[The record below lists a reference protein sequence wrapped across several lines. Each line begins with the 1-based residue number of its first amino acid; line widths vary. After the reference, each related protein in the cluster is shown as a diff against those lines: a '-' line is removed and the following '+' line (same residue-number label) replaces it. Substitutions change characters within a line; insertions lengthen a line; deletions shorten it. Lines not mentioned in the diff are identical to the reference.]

1 MLSQLKITWQ
11 RRRLWVLALV
21 VWSSLGSS
29 ALANN
34 QALSYSGRVTNLH
47 GKPLDG
53 PVDITIKFWNS
64 GSGGNQLGG
73 SLDFPGTPLAQ
84 GVFQINMVL
93 KPQQMMQVFG
103 DGSSP
108 VYIEVTARGK
118 VYPRQQFLATPYA
131 LRIPIDARTLTFDS
145 NGNLTLSTTS
155 IPADGQFLTKD
166 GAGNLV
172 WGTPSSSATQIN
184 NRTISSQ
191 TPQQGQS
198 LVFDGTNWVPQ
209 TVGGGGGSGSVT
221 LVTGS
226 APISVSNNATTPV
239 ISLSQASSVSPGFI
253 SASDYL
259 SFTNM
264 LSKNGSTMSGVLNM
278 GANTLTNL
286 ATPSAATDAAT
297 KGYVDT
303 NFLKSNGSVAL
314 TGPWNVGSQD
324 LSSVGHMA
332 LAASKTLGLG
342 TYAVDPTGLV
352 AADKGKIWFNSST
365 NQLKYWDGSAAQALG
380 VSGAGL
386 TSLNGMVG
394 ATQNFD
400 VTATGTAPAINS
412 ATNTHTLSI
421 PLASGAG
428 VTAGLISNTDYAAFS
443 AKQVAGNYITALTGD
458 LTAAGPGSAAATLAP
473 TGVGAGSYAK
483 VTVDAKG
490 RVTAGASL
498 AASDIPSL
506 SAAIITSGTLGTAN
520 GGTGVNSTATF
531 PATGV
536 VVTEAATETLTN
548 KTLTAPLISSIVN
561 TGTLTLPTATDTL
574 VGLNT
579 TDTLTNKTL
588 TSPVIT
594 SGTINGAS
602 LITGTTSVNTTG
614 AIAAGAIST
623 TGGLTVRG
631 TGAASNLLTLN
642 NGANTFAVN
651 LKAPDALAASVT
663 WVLPMADGTS
673 GQVLSTNGSGSFSWT
688 TSASGGAPSGAAA
701 GDLAG
706 TYPNPTLSTTGVT
719 GGAYAKVTVDTKG
732 RVTAGSTLVSGD
744 LPAVPVALI
753 AGTLPVGNGGTGAAT
768 FTTNGVVLGNA
779 SSNLLT
785 TAAGTSAQ
793 ILRVPTGGGV
803 PAFGAMDLSQSG
815 AVSGTLGLA
824 NGGTGLVATPTNG
837 QILVGNGAGYT
848 LSNLVGGTGLN
859 VTNAAGTITIAA
871 TADASLM
878 VKKDGTTPLTGPWN
892 IGTQDLSSIGNMA
905 MAASKTLGLGT
916 YGVDPAGLV
925 AADKGK
931 IWFNSATN
939 QLKYW
944 DGSAAQALGVS
955 GAGLTSLNGQSGST
969 QTFAVDATG
978 TVPAINSGSNVH
990 TFSIPLASAAS
1001 VTAGLIS
1008 NADYAAFSAK
1018 QAAGNYITAL
1028 TGDLTASG
1036 PGSAS
1041 ATLAPTGVGAGSY
1054 TKVTVDAKGRVTAA
1068 TSLAA
1073 SDIPA
1078 HSASSITSGT
1088 LATANGGTGVNS
1100 SATFPTSGVVVTE
1113 AAAETLTNKTL
1124 TAPLISSIVNTGTLT
1139 LPTATDTLVGR
1150 TTTDTLTNKT
1160 LTSPVITSGT
1170 INGASLITGTT
1181 SINTTGTIA
1190 SGAISTTGGL
1200 IVKGTGAA
1208 SNLVTLNNGANTFA
1222 VNIKAPDALA
1232 SSVTWILPVVD
1243 GTSGQVLSTNG
1254 SGSFSWATSGNGS
1267 PTGAAGGDLAGTY
1280 PNPTLSTTGV
1290 SGGAY
1295 AKVTVDTKGRVTAGS
1310 TLVSGD
1316 LPAVPVALIA
1326 GTLPV
1331 GNGGTG
1337 AASFTTNGV
1346 VLGNSSSN
1354 LLTTAAGTSAQVL
1367 RVPTGGGV
1375 PAFGAI
1381 DLSQAGAIAGTLS
1394 LANGGTGLVATPTN
1408 GQILVGNGA
1417 GYTLSNLV
1425 GGTGL
1430 NVSNAAGTITIAAT
1444 ADASLMVK
1452 KDGSTPLTGPWNIG
1466 TQDLT
1471 SIGNMAMA
1479 ASKTLG
1485 LGTYGVDPA
1494 GLVAADKGKIW
1505 FNSATN
1511 QMKYW
1516 DGSAAQ
1522 TLGVSGAGLT
1532 SLNGQSGSTQTFALD
1547 ATGTVPA
1554 INSGSNVHT
1563 FSIPLASSASVLAG
1577 LISNAEYAAF
1587 SAKQAAGNYI
1597 TALTGDLTA
1606 SGPGSAAATLAPTGV
1621 GAGSYTKVTV
1631 DAKGRVTAGT
1641 SLASADLPAHS
1652 AALITSGTLATAN
1665 GGTGVNSS
1673 ATFPTSG
1680 VVVTETA
1687 AETLT
1692 NKTLTAPLISS
1703 IVNTGTLTLPTAT
1716 DTLVGRATTDTLTN
1730 KTLTSPVIT
1739 SGTINGAS
1747 LITGTTSI
1755 NTTGTIA
1762 SGAISTTGGLIVKGT
1777 GAASNLLTLN
1787 NGANTFA
1794 LNLKAPDALAASVTW
1809 VLPTADGTSGQL
1821 LTTNGSGSFSW
1832 VSGTGGSPTGSAGGD
1847 LAGSYPNP
1855 TLSTTG
1861 VGAGNYTK
1869 VTVDTKGRVTAGTTL
1884 VSADLPSISA
1894 ALISS
1899 GTLSVVNG
1907 GTGATTITNNG
1918 VVIGAGAGA
1927 LSGVT
1932 GAPNQVM
1939 TVNGSNQ
1946 PVFSSVNL
1954 SSAAAVSGTLP
1965 VANGGTGTTTS
1976 TGTGSVVLSNSPTL
1990 VTPALGTPASGVAT
2004 NLTGLPLTTGV
2015 TGTLGIGNG
2024 GTGLSSTPTNG
2035 QIAIGNGTNY
2045 TLATLTAGSGISITN
2060 GSGSVNIASTF
2071 VPSNYVAISGSTM
2084 TGVLNLPVNGL
2095 VAGSN
2100 QLVLSG
2106 GNVGIGTTSPGSILS
2121 VEAPG
2126 SWPSMA
2132 TFNASGTAS
2141 GNGGWIP
2148 FSAAGAQRAE
2158 IDWGADTTGPN
2169 TGGYFKFLTANS
2181 GGTMTTRMTV
2191 TSAGNVGIGTSVPAG
2206 MLHVAGATS
2215 VFGAG
2220 EASATPGAA
2229 TIRGANA
2236 TGSNIFGSNLTIQAS
2251 NGTGTG
2257 GSGAIIFQTAPVGGS
2272 GATANTLATSM
2283 TITPAGNVGIGT
2295 ASPNTKLT
2303 VNGGQI
2309 LSTVF
2314 NAGSST
2320 SIDWNNGNVQYT
2332 SASCGAIT
2340 LANTLEGGAYTLI
2353 VTGATSGTCTFSQ
2366 TVPDSTMA
2374 TYRFSPVNAATTAS
2388 TTSTYTMIRAGNILY
2403 ISWITG
2409 F

>member
-1 MLSQLKITWQ
+1 MFGQLKSTWH
-11 RRRLWVLALV
+11 RSRLWVLSLV
-21 VWSSLGSS
+21 VWSVVAPS
-29 ALANN
+29 ALASN

-53 PVDITIKFWNS
+53 PVDITIKFWNNAT
-64 GSGGNQLGG
+64 GGNQLGG
-73 SLDFPGTPLAQ
+73 SMDFPGTPLAQ
-84 GVFQINMVL
+84 GVFQVNMVL

-108 VYIEVTARGK
+108 VYIEVMAQGK

-172 WGTPSSSATQIN
+172 WGTPSTSATQIN
-184 NRTISSQ
+184 SRTISTQ
-191 TPQQGQS
+191 APQQGQS

-209 TVGGGGGSGSVT
+209 TVGGGGSGSVT

-226 APISVSNNATTPV
+226 APISVSNNGTTPV
-239 ISLSQASSVSPGFI
+239 ISLSQASGVSPGFVT
-253 SASDYL
+253 ASDYL

-264 LSKNGSTMSGVLNM
+264 VSRSGGTMSGTLNM
-278 GANTLTNL
+278 GTNTLTNL
-286 ATPSAATDAAT
+286 AAPSAATDAAT

-324 LSSVGHMA
+324 LSSVGNMA

-342 TYAVDPTGLV
+342 TYAVDPSGLV
-352 AADKGKIWFNSST
+352 AADKGKIWFNSAT

-386 TSLNGMVG
+386 TNLNGLVS
-394 ATQNFD
+394 ATQSFA
-400 VTATGTAPAINS
+400 VTSTGTAPAINS

-421 PLASGAG
+421 PLASGVG

-443 AKQVAGNYITALTGD
+443 SKQASGNYITALNGD
-458 LTAAGPGSAAATLAP
+458 LSASGPGSAAATLAL

-483 VTVDAKG
+483 VTVDTKG

-498 AASDIPSL
+498 AASDIPAL

-520 GGTGVNSTATF
+520 GGTGVNSSATF
-531 PATGV
+531 PASGV

-574 VGLNT
+574 VGRDT

-614 AIAAGAIST
+614 AITAGTIST

-631 TGAASNLLTLN
+631 TGAASNLLALN

-688 TSASGGAPSGAAA
+688 TSSSGGAPSGAAA

-706 TYPNPTLSTTGVT
+706 TYPNPTLSTTGVS

-744 LPAVPVALI
+744 LPAVPVGLI
-753 AGTLPVGNGGTGAAT
+753 AGTLPVGNGGTGAT
-768 FTTNGVVLGNA
+768 SFTTNGVVLGNS

-793 ILRVPTGGGV
+793 VLRVPTGGGV
-803 PAFGAMDLSQSG
+803 PGFGAIDLSQAG
-815 AVSGTLGLA
+815 AIAGTLALA

-848 LSNLVGGTGLN
+848 LSNLVAGTGLN
-859 VTNAAGTITIAA
+859 VINAAGTITIAA

-955 GAGLTSLNGQSGST
+955 GAGLTSLNGQSGGT

-978 TVPAINSGSNVH
+978 TIPAINSGSNVH
-990 TFSIPLASAAS
+990 TFSIP
-1001 VTAGLIS
+1001 
-1008 NADYAAFSAK
+1008 
-1018 QAAGNYITAL
+1018 
-1028 TGDLTASG
+1028 
-1036 PGSAS
+1036 
-1041 ATLAPTGVGAGSY
+1041 
-1054 TKVTVDAKGRVTAA
+1054 
-1068 TSLAA
+1068 
-1073 SDIPA
+1073 
-1078 HSASSITSGT
+1078 
-1088 LATANGGTGVNS
+1088 
-1100 SATFPTSGVVVTE
+1100 
-1113 AAAETLTNKTL
+1113 
-1124 TAPLISSIVNTGTLT
+1124 
-1139 LPTATDTLVGR
+1139 
-1150 TTTDTLTNKT
+1150 
-1160 LTSPVITSGT
+1160 
-1170 INGASLITGTT
+1170 
-1181 SINTTGTIA
+1181 
-1190 SGAISTTGGL
+1190 
-1200 IVKGTGAA
+1200 
-1208 SNLVTLNNGANTFA
+1208 
-1222 VNIKAPDALA
+1222 
-1232 SSVTWILPVVD
+1232 
-1243 GTSGQVLSTNG
+1243 
-1254 SGSFSWATSGNGS
+1254 
-1267 PTGAAGGDLAGTY
+1267 
-1280 PNPTLSTTGV
+1280 
-1290 SGGAY
+1290 
-1295 AKVTVDTKGRVTAGS
+1295 
-1310 TLVSGD
+1310 
-1316 LPAVPVALIA
+1316 
-1326 GTLPV
+1326 
-1331 GNGGTG
+1331 
-1337 AASFTTNGV
+1337 
-1346 VLGNSSSN
+1346 
-1354 LLTTAAGTSAQVL
+1354 
-1367 RVPTGGGV
+1367 
-1375 PAFGAI
+1375 
-1381 DLSQAGAIAGTLS
+1381 
-1394 LANGGTGLVATPTN
+1394 
-1408 GQILVGNGA
+1408 
-1417 GYTLSNLV
+1417 
-1425 GGTGL
+1425 
-1430 NVSNAAGTITIAAT
+1430 
-1444 ADASLMVK
+1444 M
-1452 KDGSTPLTGPWNIG
+1452 
-1466 TQDLT
+1466 
-1471 SIGNMAMA
+1471 
-1479 ASKTLG
+1479 
-1485 LGTYGVDPA
+1485 
-1494 GLVAADKGKIW
+1494 
-1505 FNSATN
+1505 
-1511 QMKYW
+1511 
-1516 DGSAAQ
+1516 
-1522 TLGVSGAGLT
+1522 
-1532 SLNGQSGSTQTFALD
+1532 
-1547 ATGTVPA
+1547 
-1554 INSGSNVHT
+1554 
-1563 FSIPLASSASVLAG
+1563 ASSASVLAG
-1577 LISNAEYAAF
+1577 LISNTDYAAF

-1641 SLASADLPAHS
+1641 SLASADLPALS

-1680 VVVTETA
+1680 VVVTEA
-1687 AETLT
+1687 ATETLT

-1703 IVNTGTLTLPTAT
+1703 IVNTGTLTLPTST
-1716 DTLVGRATTDTLTN
+1716 DTLVGRNTTDTLTNKTLTSPVITSGTINGAALITGTTSINTTGTIASGAISTTGGLIVKGTGAASNLVTLNNGANTFAVNIKAPDALASSVTWTLPVVDGTSGQVLSTNGSGSFSWTTSGNGSPTGVAGGDLAGSYPNPTLSTTGVSGGAYAKVTVDTKGRVTAGSTLVSGDLPAVPVGLIAGTLPVGNGGTGAASFTTNGVVLGNSSSNLLTTAAGTSAQVLRVPTGGGVPAFGAIDLSQSGAIAGTLSSANGGTGLVATPTNGQILVGNGAGYTLSNLVGGTGLNVTNAAGTITIAATADASLMVKKDGSTPLTGPWNIGTQDLSSIGNMVMAASKTLGLGTYGVDPAGLVAADKGKIWFNSATNQLKYWDGAAAQALGVSGAGLTSLNGQSGSTQTFAVDASGTIPAINSGTNVHTFSIPLASSASVLAGLISNTDYAAFSAKQAAGNYITALTGDLTASGPGSAAATLAATGVGAGSYTKVTVDAKGRVTAGTSLASADLPVHSAALITSGTLATANGGTGVNSSATFPTTGVIVTEAATETLTNKTLTAPLISSIVNTGTLTLPTSTDTLVGRNTTDTLTN

-1762 SGAISTTGGLIVKGT
+1762 SGAISTSGGLIIKGT

-1821 LTTNGSGSFSW
+1821 LSTNGSGSFSW
-1832 VSGTGGSPTGSAGGD
+1832 VSGAGGSPTGSAGGD

-1855 TLSTTG
+1855 TLATTG
-1861 VGAGNYTK
+1861 VTAGTYAK
-1869 VTVDTKGRVTAGTTL
+1869 VTVDAKGRVTAATTL
-1884 VSADLPSISA
+1884 VGADLPPVSA
-1894 ALISS
+1894 GLIT
-1899 GTLSVVNG
+1899 GTLSVANG
-1907 GTGATTITNNG
+1907 GTGAATITNNG

-1927 LSGVT
+1927 LSGLT
-1932 GAPNQVM
+1932 GFQNQVM
-1939 TVNGSNQ
+1939 TVNASNQ
-1946 PVFSSVNL
+1946 PIFGTMNL

-2024 GTGLSSTPTNG
+2024 GTGLATTPTNG

-2060 GSGSVNIASTF
+2060 GSGSVTIASTV
-2071 VPSNYVAISGSTM
+2071 VPSNFVAVAGSTM
-2084 TGVLNLPVNGL
+2084 TGVLNLPANGL
-2095 VAGSN
+2095 VAGTN

-2106 GNVGIGTTSPGSILS
+2106 GNVGIGTTAPVFALDVAGDARTTGCFKYGATPTILGGTCASDARFKEDVTSITGALARVS
-2121 VEAPG
+2121 LLRPVHYRYRAKEFPERGFGTGLEAGFIAQELQPVYPELVVAG
-2126 SWPSMA
+2126 DDGYLKVRYGLDLQME
-2132 TFNASGTAS
+2132 T
-2141 GNGGWIP
+2141 I
-2148 FSAAGAQRAE
+2148 AAVKELKSEKDADILQLKARADRAE
-2158 IDWGADTTGPN
+2158 SDALQLKARVDKAEAESAQLKI
-2169 TGGYFKFLTANS
+2169 FLC
-2181 GGTMTTRMTV
+2181 GQF
-2191 TSAGNVGIGTSVPAG
+2191 PA
-2206 MLHVAGATS
+2206 
-2215 VFGAG
+2215 
-2220 EASATPGAA
+2220 
-2229 TIRGANA
+2229 
-2236 TGSNIFGSNLTIQAS
+2236 
-2251 NGTGTG
+2251 
-2257 GSGAIIFQTAPVGGS
+2257 AP
-2272 GATANTLATSM
+2272 
-2283 TITPAGNVGIGT
+2283 IC
-2295 ASPNTKLT
+2295 
-2303 VNGGQI
+2303 Q
-2309 LSTVF
+2309 
-2314 NAGSST
+2314 
-2320 SIDWNNGNVQYT
+2320 
-2332 SASCGAIT
+2332 
-2340 LANTLEGGAYTLI
+2340 
-2353 VTGATSGTCTFSQ
+2353 
-2366 TVPDSTMA
+2366 
-2374 TYRFSPVNAATTAS
+2374 
-2388 TTSTYTMIRAGNILY
+2388 
-2403 ISWITG
+2403 
-2409 F
+2409 